1 MKPPLYDSVHQMA
14 LDMVSAS
21 EVGDTKLKWSIYQDI
36 KALCEHNEGTDQDHP
51 LQWEAFAD
59 FTSDDAVA
67 MTLYERALS
76 IALQLN
82 LPEYAASALLAMAE
96 RNLDLGNIKIVIAL
110 AEKANSLALNSEN
123 LDLRKEVNEFL
134 LLVHEYQ

>member
-14 LDMVSAS
+14 LDMVLAS
-21 EVGDTKLKWSIYQDI
+21 EAGDTKLKWSIYQDI

-51 LQWEAFAD
+51 LQWEALAD
-59 FTSDDAVA
+59 FTSDDEVA

-82 LPEYAASALLAMAE
+82 LSEYAASALLAMAE
-96 RNLDLGNIKIVIAL
+96 RNLDLGNIIIAITL
-110 AEKANSLALNSEN
+110 AEKANSFALNTEN
-123 LDLRKEVNEFL
+123 LDLRRDVCEFL
-134 LLVHEYQ
+134 LQANAY